1 MLGISM
7 IGLAIRPV
15 LVVVAYF
22 AITLEV
28 TKAYGQSEV
37 GTIHLQSLRNIEGEG
52 TMVFRQV
59 RL

>member
-7 IGLAIRPV
+7 IGLAIRLV

-22 AITLEV
+22 AITLEI

-37 GTIHLQSLRNIEGEG
+37 GTIHLQSIQDPEEIA
-52 TMVFRQV
+52 
-59 RL
+59 

>member
-1 MLGISM
+1 M